1 MYRVR
6 YSSVNDSGL
15 FNATS
20 YGFNTAV
27 YLWYHSAAYDAFLF
41 EIRHIADVYLWDK
54 CGIIVLVLQQTNYI
68 RHKDKL
74 FRSQTRSNS
83 RRRSVSIDIVR
94 LSVLTN
100 ANCGDYRNITV
111 VKCVNYRLCRHLF
124 DVAHKTKVNFAVKL
138 LRKYHLPVTA
148 AKTES
153 LSAMELQ
160 SANKLLVYLAAKH
173 HFNDIYSFSVSV
185 SQTVYELAFNAD
197 SFEHC
202 IYLRAT
208 AMNKN
213 YLYAYLA

>member
-1 MYRVR
+1 MR
-6 YSSVNDSGL
+6 YSAVNDSGL

-54 CGIIVLVLQQTNYI
+54 CRIIVLVLQQTNYI
-68 RHKDKL
+68 RHKNKF
-74 FRSQTRSNS
+74 FRSQARGYPS
-83 RRRSVSIDIVR
+83 RRSVSIDIVR
-94 LSVLTN
+94 LSVLAN

-160 SANKLLVYLAAKH
+160 SANKLLVYLSAQH

-208 AMNKN
+208 AMIKN